1 MLDEESFLSTRKKKK
16 RPSGRTATPAAT
28 KRGLWGRWVILGL
41 AGLAVAAGI
50 FIYHFRYA
58 NTDKATIT
66 QSVEARGN
74 KATSLSRDDAFRDLV
89 GRWRRVDGGYIID
102 IRRIG
107 ANGQM
112 DVAYYNPKPIH
123 ISRAEAS
130 LKKEAQYIFI
140 ELQDVGYPGST
151 YTLMYGP
158 QQDIL
163 AGFYFQAAVKQTFE
177 VVFARE
183 K

>member
-1 MLDEESFLSTRKKKK
+1 MSTCKKKK
-16 RPSGRTATPAAT
+16 RNTGRKPDPASS
-28 KRGLWGRWVILGL
+28 KRRFPVIWVVLGSLGL
-41 AGLAVAAGI
+41 AIAASI
-50 FIYHFRYA
+50 FLYNFRHA
-58 NTDKATIT
+58 DSHQATTTTSEEPNNEKVESTLKAADQYRNLI
-66 QSVEARGN
+66 
-74 KATSLSRDDAFRDLV
+74 

-102 IRRIG
+102 IQRIG

-112 DVAYYNPKPIH
+112 DAAYYNPKSIH
-123 ISRAEAS
+123 VSRAEAS
-130 LKKEAQYIFI
+130 LKKGAPYIFI

-151 YTLMYGP
+151 YTLMYRP

-183 K
+183 EK

>member
-1 MLDEESFLSTRKKKK
+1 MKKIMISILHNKALHVDFLNTARFPVFKKWLI
-16 RPSGRTATPAAT
+16 PIIFAVFVCMAQPAAAQEDQATATTSGQSGSEKAAST
-28 KRGLWGRWVILGL
+28 IDDQ
-41 AGLAVAAGI
+41 
-50 FIYHFRYA
+50 FR
-58 NTDKATIT
+58 NLI
-66 QSVEARGN
+66 
-74 KATSLSRDDAFRDLV
+74 
-89 GRWRRVDGGYIID
+89 GRWRRMDGGYIID

-112 DVAYYNPKPIH
+112 DVAYYNPKSIH

-130 LKKEAQYIFI
+130 LKKGAQYIFI

-151 YTLMYGP
+151 YTLMYRP

-177 VVFARE
+177 VVFARAE
-183 K
+183 

>member
-1 MLDEESFLSTRKKKK
+1 MSTRRKK
-16 RPSGRTATPAAT
+16 RRHVSHKPVAASSI
-28 KRGLWGRWVILGL
+28 KRFPVICVALGSVGL
-41 AGLAVAAGI
+41 AIAAGI
-50 FIYHFRYA
+50 FLYYLQSADSHQ
-58 NTDKATIT
+58 ATAT
-66 QSVEARGN
+66 TSRQSGSEKVMSTLKDDQFGN
-74 KATSLSRDDAFRDLV
+74 LI

-112 DVAYYNPKPIH
+112 DVAYYNPKSIH

-130 LKKEAQYIFI
+130 LKKGAQYIFI

-151 YTLMYGP
+151 YTLMYRP

-177 VVFARE
+177 VVFSRAE
-183 K
+183 

>member
-1 MLDEESFLSTRKKKK
+1 M
-16 RPSGRTATPAAT
+16 
-28 KRGLWGRWVILGL
+28 GL
-41 AGLAVAAGI
+41 AIAAGI
-50 FIYHFRYA
+50 FLYYSQYADSRQATATTSGESSSEKVELPLKDDQFR
-58 NTDKATIT
+58 NLI
-66 QSVEARGN
+66 
-74 KATSLSRDDAFRDLV
+74 

-112 DVAYYNPKPIH
+112 DAAYYNPKSIH

-151 YTLMYGP
+151 YTLMYRP

-177 VVFARE
+177 VVFAQE

>member
-1 MLDEESFLSTRKKKK
+1 VLGS
-16 RPSGRTATPAAT
+16 
-28 KRGLWGRWVILGL
+28 VGL
-41 AGLAVAAGI
+41 AIAAIIFLYHLRHTDSHQANASKTQESSSEKVALPLKNDQ
-50 FIYHFRYA
+50 F
-58 NTDKATIT
+58 
-66 QSVEARGN
+66 GN
-74 KATSLSRDDAFRDLV
+74 LI

-112 DVAYYNPKPIH
+112 DVAYYNPKSIH

-151 YTLMYGP
+151 YTLMYRP

-163 AGFYFQAAVKQTFE
+163 AGFYFQATMKQTFE
-177 VVFARE
+177 VIFARAE
-183 K
+183 